1 MLTKLFP
8 HARFGP
14 PATDEQIANVE
25 SSLGVK
31 FPEQLRN
38 LYQQCDG
45 FREDKG
51 NAKYLFSLTEEDS
64 IGSLK
69 SITEFCWREFKETWP
84 TLDLTPFI
92 FFGSS
97 SGDEM
102 WGIRWRDGSEIIAF
116 HHNMEG
122 AYANVGSDILSV
134 YQADYLNYPDEA

>member
-1 MLTKLFP
+1 MLKKLFP
-8 HARFGP
+8 HGTFSPA
-14 PATDEQIANVE
+14 ATDNQITAVE
-25 SSLGVK
+25 SALSIK

-38 LYQQCDG
+38 LYRQCDG

-51 NAKYLFSLTEEDS
+51 NAKYLFSLTEDDF

-69 SITEFCWREFKETWP
+69 SITEFCWSEFKETWP

-102 WGIRWRDGSEIIAF
+102 WGIRWRDGNEVIAF
-116 HHNMEG
+116 HHHMEG
-122 AYANVGSDILSV
+122 AYEVVGSDILSV
-134 YQADYLNYPDEA
+134 YKADYSRYSNVS

>member
-1 MLTKLFP
+1 MLKKFFP
-8 HARFGP
+8 HGTFS
-14 PATDEQIANVE
+14 PAATNDQIAAVE
-25 SSLGVK
+25 LALGVK

-38 LYQQCDG
+38 LYLQCDG

-51 NAKYLFSLTEEDS
+51 NAKYLFSLTEEDF

-69 SITEFCWREFKETWP
+69 SMTEFCRSEFKEIWP

-102 WGIRWRDGSEIIAF
+102 WGIRWREGKEVIAL
-116 HHNMEG
+116 HHQMEG
-122 AYANVGSDILSV
+122 TYEVVDSDILSV
-134 YQADYLNYPDEA
+134 YEADYSRYSHVA